1 MEMLTAR
8 SSGGGAVDDEA
19 ASSAM
24 TLGISLGGYVDELS
38 SASIN
43 GRAGK
48 VLAEKSK
55 LLSIYGRQPDKAR
68 CTLVEDVWDNEA

>member
-1 MEMLTAR
+1 MVDGGRPGKFRGALTLRDGETMEMLTAR

-24 TLGISLGGYVDELS
+24 ALSISLGGYFDWLS

-43 GRAGK
+43 GRT
-48 VLAEKSK
+48 
-55 LLSIYGRQPDKAR
+55 GRV
-68 CTLVEDVWDNEA
+68 LVEES